1 VLAQENKSITISD
14 LLAYFIEY
22 DEVELNYTN
31 HILHKNID
39 RLVNVTD
46 SQTNQ
51 TIATAPAKYV
61 GMSFSNAEGERI
73 ENDISLLVLSNDGNT
88 GYVLLPASAS
98 ELTVSGELPHE
109 HQQILDSFELVE
121 R

>member
-1 VLAQENKSITISD
+1 MLEIH
-14 LLAYFIEY
+14 

-51 TIATAPAKYV
+51 TIAVAPAKYV
-61 GMSFSNAEGERI
+61 ELSYSNAEGEKI
-73 ENDISLLVLSNDGNT
+73 DSNISLHVLSNDGNT
-88 GYVLLPASAS
+88 GYVLLPSLASQ
-98 ELTVSGELPHE
+98 LTASGELPPKP
-109 HQQILDSFELVE
+109 QQILDSFELVQ
-121 R
+121 